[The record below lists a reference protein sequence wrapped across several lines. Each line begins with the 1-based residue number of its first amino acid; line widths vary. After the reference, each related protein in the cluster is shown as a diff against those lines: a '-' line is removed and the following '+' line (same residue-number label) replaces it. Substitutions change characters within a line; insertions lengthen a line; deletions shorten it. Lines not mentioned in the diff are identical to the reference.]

1 MTYSAF
7 AIAISLTVKHL
18 QSSTGSFLN
27 APATDNSSY
36 PRGVVGASKQEPIS
50 IAGSTPILIEIG
62 SFCPNSSARSAIA
75 PMCLA
80 PGVKKIE
87 SSSFP

>member
-1 MTYSAF
+1 M
-7 AIAISLTVKHL
+7 HL
-18 QSSTGSFLN
+18 QSSTGFPLS

-36 PRGVVGASKQEPIS
+36 PNGVVGGSKHEPIS

-62 SFCPNSSARSAIA
+62 RFCPNSSALSAIA

-80 PGVKKIE
+80 PGVKNIE